1 MNKQLLVVGVAVL
14 ALIWFYSGSYSGF
27 YSASNA
33 EEEAKK
39 EVLTKQEYKSLEP

>member
-14 ALIWFYSGSYSGF
+14 ALFFFPFFYSGF